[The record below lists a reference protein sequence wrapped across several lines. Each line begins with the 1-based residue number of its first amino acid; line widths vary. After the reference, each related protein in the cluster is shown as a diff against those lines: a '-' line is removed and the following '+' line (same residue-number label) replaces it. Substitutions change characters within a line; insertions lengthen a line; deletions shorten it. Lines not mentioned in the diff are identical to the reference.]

1 MAVIGFIG
9 IGRMG
14 LPMCANLVAAGY
26 EVIASDARP
35 QARADAAR
43 CGAGWRDRPAEA
55 AAEADLVITVLPGPG
70 ELSAA
75 MTGAGGILAAMPAA
89 STWIDMT
96 SSSQQTGRT
105 LAAAAADRGIAV
117 LDAAVSGGS
126 AEAEAGTLQL
136 FVGGDGAVLDRCRD
150 VLQVL
155 AGPGRIVH
163 AGGNGA
169 GYTTKLLVNLLWF
182 GQAVATAEALLIA
195 RRSGLDLDVLRHAL
209 AASPA
214 STAFI
219 RDDLGALLDGDYLA
233 GFGLDRCCEE
243 LAAVTALA
251 RELAVPCE
259 LTQVVTRTYQRA
271 LERYGPVEGE
281 LLAVAL
287 LEEQAG
293 LRLRHQPGDGPGS

>member
-1 MAVIGFIG
+1 VAVIGFIG